1 MEIGCIALGAQF
13 IKRLTDSGLNTI
25 DQEITINGKEANIV
39 HKSFANI
46 VDFQMGK
53 NAIYI
58 LESKKVHDPNN
69 ACGFEIKSKIY

>member
-1 MEIGCIALGAQF
+1 LTENALNSIDEEIV
-13 IKRLTDSGLNTI
+13 
-25 DQEITINGKEANIV
+25 INGREAVVV
-39 HKSFANI
+39 HRSFANI

-58 LESKKVHDPNN
+58 MESKKVHDANN

>member
-1 MEIGCIALGAQF
+1 M
-13 IKRLTDSGLNTI
+13 
-25 DQEITINGKEANIV
+25 INGKEAVIF

-58 LESKKVHDPNN
+58 MESKKVHDANN
-69 ACGFEIKSKIY
+69 ALGFEIKSKVF